1 MFIQTE
7 ATANPARI
15 RFLPGRAVLPSGTA
29 QFAAAE
35 GADGSPLARA
45 LFELDGVS
53 GVALDPTSITLAKAD
68 GMEWAELMPAALVA
82 IMDHFGSGRP
92 VVDDGFE
99 TSPESGLDSEAGK
112 AIQRLFDEHINPQ
125 VASHGG
131 HIDLVDVKGDT
142 AYIRMGGGC
151 QGCGM
156 ANVTLKQGVAKAI
169 QAQIP
174 AITNVLDVTDHEG
187 GTNPYYQPGKGGASA
202 L

>member
-131 HIDLVDVKGDT
+131 HIALVDVKGDT
-142 AYIRMGGGC
+142 AYIRLGRGC

-156 ANVTLKQGVAKAI
+156 ANGTRQRGGSQGS
-169 QAQIP
+169 Q
-174 AITNVLDVTDHEG
+174 L
-187 GTNPYYQPGKGGASA
+187 
-202 L
+202 

>member
-15 RFLPGRAVLPSGTA
+15 RFLPGCAVLSSGTA
-29 QFAAAE
+29 EFAAAE
-35 GADGSPLARA
+35 ASDGSPLARA

-53 GVALDPTSITLAKAD
+53 GVYLDPTSITLAKAD
-68 GMEWAELMPAALVA
+68 GKEWAELMPAALVA
-82 IMDHFGSGRP
+82 IMDHFVAGKP

-99 TSPESGLDSEAGK
+99 TSPESGLDSDEGK

-131 HIDLVDVKGDT
+131 HIALVDVKGDT

-169 QAQIP
+169 QAQVP
-174 AITNVLDVTDHEG
+174 AITNVLDVTDHG
-187 GTNPYYQPGKGGASA
+187 GGANPYYQPGKGGTSA

>member
-68 GMEWAELMPAALVA
+68 GTEWAELMPAALVA
-82 IMDHFGSGRP
+82 IMDHFTAGKP

-99 TSPESGLDSEAGK
+99 TSPESGLDSDDGK
-112 AIQRLFDEHINPQ
+112 AIQRLLDEHINPQ

-131 HIDLVDVKGDT
+131 HIDLVDVRGDT

-151 QGCGM
+151 VGCGM
-156 ANVTLKQGVAKAI
+156 ANVTL
-169 QAQIP
+169 
-174 AITNVLDVTDHEG
+174 
-187 GTNPYYQPGKGGASA
+187 
-202 L
+202 

>member
-7 ATANPARI
+7 ATTDPARI
-15 RFLPGRAVLPSGTA
+15 KFLPGRAVLSSGTA
-29 QFAAAE
+29 EFAAAE

-45 LFELDGVS
+45 LFALDGVS
-53 GVALDPTSITLAKAD
+53 GVSLDPTSITLAKAD
-68 GMEWAELMPAALVA
+68 GGDWAELMPAALVA
-82 IMDHFGSGRP
+82 IMDHFTAGKP

-99 TSPESGLDSEAGK
+99 TEPESGLDSDEGK
-112 AIQRLFDEHINPQ
+112 AIQRLLDEHINPQ

-131 HIDLVDVKGDT
+131 HIALVDVKGDT

-151 QGCGM
+151 VGCGM

-174 AITNVLDVTDHEG
+174 AITNILDVTDHDG

>member
-53 GVALDPTSITLAKAD
+53 GVALDATSITLAKAD

-92 VVDDGFE
+92 VIDDGFE
-99 TSPESGLDSEAGK
+99 AEPESGLDSDDGK
-112 AIQRLFDEHINPQ
+112 AIQRLLDEHINPQ

-131 HIDLVDVKGDT
+131 HIALVDVKGDT

-151 QGCGM
+151 VGCGM

-174 AITNVLDVTDHEG
+174 AITNVLDVTDHDG